1 MMALEFDARSPLR
14 IGRPRPLFEF
24 DPTALLFACEPLR
37 CYDTAPDGQ
46 RFFTVQRRPAPPQPP
61 VTHVNLIQNW
71 FEELKAR
78 VPTSGQVK

>member
-1 MMALEFDARSPLR
+1 
-14 IGRPRPLFEF
+14 
-24 DPTALLFACEPLR
+24 LFACEPLR